1 MLAALADTA
10 VRARLQGGFDKSTKA
25 DFDTTNGKS
34 MRYGGVGG
42 LAGAMGWTKVQEQE
56 EPEAQ
61 FAGGPMRV
69 IAFIAVLAALDYAWI
84 GACSLG
90 VPGTR
95 TGHCGPNQQ
104 LARLPGVRTALKRMC
119 RAAGYDFFFG
129 TGK

>member
-84 GACSLG
+84 GACTLG

-95 TGHCGPNQQ
+95 TGHWAQSAARA
-104 LARLPGVRTALKRMC
+104 LARCANRAETHVPGRRI
-119 RAAGYDFFFG
+119 
-129 TGK
+129 